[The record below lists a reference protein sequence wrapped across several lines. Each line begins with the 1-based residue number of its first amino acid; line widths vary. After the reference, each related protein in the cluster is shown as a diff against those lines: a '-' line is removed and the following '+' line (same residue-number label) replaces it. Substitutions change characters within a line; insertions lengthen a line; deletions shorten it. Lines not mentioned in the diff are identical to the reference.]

1 MVIERARE
9 KQTKGEVLNE
19 RCTRV
24 VGKTFPLSLIN
35 FRYKWRKH
43 RDFDFILFTLKKK
56 KKKERSLY
64 NFIYKIRKEK

>member
-56 KKKERSLY
+56 KKKNGRYIIL
-64 NFIYKIRKEK
+64 FTK

>member
-43 RDFDFILFTLKKK
+43 RDFDFILFTFKKK
-56 KKKERSLY
+56 KNGIILFTK
-64 NFIYKIRKEK
+64 

>member
-43 RDFDFILFTLKKK
+43 RDFDFILFTFKKKKK
-56 KKKERSLY
+56 KKKERSY
-64 NFIYKIRKEK
+64 NF